1 MLPVAQ
7 IMSVFVQPA
16 NRGGGNAGAAARLVQ
31 KSCDW
36 ARTEFGAVWVVLD
49 VRNENTRAIAFYQ
62 RLGFADSGI
71 RLPCDADPAGDP
83 HAPGLAEIRMVKRL

>member
-1 MLPVAQ
+1 
-7 IMSVFVQPA
+7 
-16 NRGGGNAGAAARLVQ
+16 
-31 KSCDW
+31 
-36 ARTEFGAVWVVLD
+36 VLD

-62 RLGFADSGI
+62 RPGFADSGI